1 MESDNTV
8 YSKDE
13 RVWATL
19 CHLSALIGFVLPVF
33 GNIIGPLVFWIL
45 KKDQMPLV
53 DVNGK
58 EALNFQISMSVY
70 ALFAATL
77 VLVLI
82 GIPLLFMIALAD
94 IVLIITASVK
104 TSEGTPYRYPLSM
117 RLLK

>member
-1 MESDNTV
+1 VESDTTI

-13 RVWATL
+13 KLWATL
-19 CHLSALIGFVLPVF
+19 CHLSALVGFVFPF
-33 GNIIGPLVFWIL
+33 GNIIGPTVFWIL

-58 EALNFQISMSVY
+58 EALNFQISMSIY

-82 GIPLLFMIALAD
+82 GIPLLFMIAFAD
-94 IVLIITASVK
+94 LILIIMASVK
-104 TSEGTPYRYPLSM
+104 TSEGAPYRYPLTI
-117 RLLK
+117 RLIK